1 MYRGTPSTGAYPV
14 KERAIRA
21 KRLLGGFTLIELLV
35 VVSII
40 SLLIAILLPS
50 LRKAREQ
57 VRATVCLANV
67 RHVVLGFRL
76 YTEDFGVIPGT
87 YWQGPIDLDWSG
99 RNNATYLA
107 DPDRYDHPIETS
119 VLRRYISS
127 VDEIFEC
134 PTAKRDANTFFD
146 YTVIIRMAGAS
157 PDLRWYMTYASD
169 PEHPGV
175 SMRRFDALPFLIEED
190 SVFYNQGVDDGSWAN
205 NDQITDRHNHGGNLG
220 YLDGSAGRF
229 ISPKGIRADTEEPED
244 LTAHDLFLWAK
255 GRHFDLASSNAD
267 EFGWVNDPE

>member
-1 MYRGTPSTGAYPV
+1 M
-14 KERAIRA
+14 
-21 KRLLGGFTLIELLV
+21 
-35 VVSII
+35 VSII

-57 VRATVCLANV
+57 VRATVCLSNV

-76 YTEDFGVIPGT
+76 YAEDYGVHPGT

-107 DPDRYDHPIETS
+107 DPDKYDHPIETS
-119 VLRRYISS
+119 VLRKYISS
-127 VDEIFEC
+127 VDKIFEC
-134 PTAKRDANTFFD
+134 PTAKRYANTWFD
-146 YTVIIRMAGAS
+146 YTVIIRMAGAN

-169 PEHPGV
+169 PAHPAT

-190 SVFYNQGVDDGSWAN
+190 SLYYNESYDDGSWAN
-205 NDQITDRHNHGGNLG
+205 NDQITDRHNRGGNLG

-229 ISPKGIRADTEEPED
+229 IPPKGSYAEIEESGD
-244 LTAHDLFLWAK
+244 LTAHDIFLWAK
-255 GRHFDLASSNAD
+255 GRHFDLASSNAT

>member
-1 MYRGTPSTGAYPV
+1 MS
-14 KERAIRA
+14 
-21 KRLLGGFTLIELLV
+21 GFTLIELLV

-40 SLLIAILLPS
+40 SLLIAILMPS

-76 YTEDFGVIPGT
+76 YAEDFGVIPGT

-107 DPDRYDHPIETS
+107 DPDQYDHPMETS

-127 VDEIFEC
+127 VDAIFEC

-157 PDLRWYMTYASD
+157 PDLRWYMTYIGRPARPAGSL
-169 PEHPGV
+169 
-175 SMRRFDALPFLIEED
+175 RRFDALPFLIEED

-229 ISPKGIRADTEEPED
+229 ISPKGSQANAEEPED

-255 GRHFDLASSNAD
+255 GRHFDLASSNAN